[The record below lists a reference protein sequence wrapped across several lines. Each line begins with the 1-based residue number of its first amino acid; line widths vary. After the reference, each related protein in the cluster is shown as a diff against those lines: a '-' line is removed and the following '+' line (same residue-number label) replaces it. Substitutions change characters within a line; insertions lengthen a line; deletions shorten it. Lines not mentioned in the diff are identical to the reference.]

1 MTKTTQTKSSK
12 TRDERIQSRS
22 AKRRAKQKEELRCAI
37 LAAAKDLFLAHGY
50 EGFSL
55 RQVAEEVGYSP
66 TTIYLYFSDKD
77 ELLLHV
83 CLEGFQTFGAMLR
96 TGYESSDDPR
106 ERLEALGEQYFKFGL
121 ENPANYRLMF
131 MQRTDIR
138 TEELPEG
145 YESTEDSFGYLVRTV
160 HECIGAGYLHGDP
173 HTLANFIWSGIH
185 GIVALALVDDPHYTR
200 RDAEASF
207 ALYKEQM
214 HRILNREE
222 RG

>member
-1 MTKTTQTKSSK
+1 MTKTEDSK
-12 TRDERIQSRS
+12 TRDERIQTRS
-22 AKRRAKQKEELRCAI
+22 AKRRAKQKEELRSAI
-37 LAAAKDLFLAHGY
+37 LTAAKDFFLTHGY

-77 ELLLHV
+77 ELLLNV

-96 TGYESSDDPR
+96 AGYESSDDPR
-106 ERLEALGEQYFKFGL
+106 KKLEALGEQYFKFGL

-131 MQRTDIR
+131 MQRADMR
-138 TEELPEG
+138 LEELPEG
-145 YESTEDSFGYLVRTV
+145 YESPEDSFGYLVRTV
-160 HECIGAGYLHGDP
+160 HECVSAGYLRGDP
-173 HTLANFIWSGIH
+173 RTLANFIWSGIH

-200 RDAEASF
+200 EDAEASF

-214 HRILNREE
+214 HQMLNRRE
-222 RG
+222 

>member
-1 MTKTTQTKSSK
+1 MAKTPQSK
-12 TRDERIQSRS
+12 TREERIQSRS
-22 AKRRAKQKEELRCAI
+22 AKRRAKQKEELRSAI
-37 LAAAKDLFLAHGY
+37 LAAAKNLFLTHGY

-66 TTIYLYFSDKD
+66 TTIYLYFADKD

-83 CLEGFQTFGAMLR
+83 CLEGFQTFGVMLR
-96 TGYESSDDPR
+96 AGYESSDDPR

-121 ENPANYRLMF
+121 ENPVNYRLMF
-131 MQRTDIR
+131 MQRTDMR
-138 TEELPEG
+138 MEELPEG
-145 YESTEDSFGYLVRTV
+145 YMAPDDSFGYLARTV
-160 HECIGAGYLHGDP
+160 QECIDAGYLYGDAR
-173 HTLANFIWSGIH
+173 TLANFIWSGIH

>member
-1 MTKTTQTKSSK
+1 MKKTTQAK
-12 TRDERIQSRS
+12 TRGERIQSRS
-22 AKRRAKQKEELRCAI
+22 AKRRAKQKEELRSTI

-83 CLEGFQTFGAMLR
+83 CLEGFQTFGVMLR
-96 TGYESSDDPR
+96 AGYESSDDPR
-106 ERLEALGEQYFKFGL
+106 KRLEALGEQYFKFGL

-138 TEELPEG
+138 MEELPEG
-145 YESTEDSFGYLVRTV
+145 YKSTEDSFGYLFRTV
-160 HECIGAGYLHGDP
+160 QECISVGYLQGDP
-173 HTLANFIWSGIH
+173 QTLANFIWSGIH
-185 GIVALALVDDPHYTR
+185 GIVALALVDDPKYTR
-200 RDAEASF
+200 EDAEASF
-207 ALYKEQM
+207 ALYKANM
-214 HRILNREE
+214 HRVL
-222 RG
+222 RGGG